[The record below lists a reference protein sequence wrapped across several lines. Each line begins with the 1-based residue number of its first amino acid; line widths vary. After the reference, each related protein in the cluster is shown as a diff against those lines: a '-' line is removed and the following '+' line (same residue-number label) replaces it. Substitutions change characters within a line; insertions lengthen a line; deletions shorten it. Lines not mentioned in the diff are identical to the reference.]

1 MKKEGCLWLASQARR
16 IIDCY
21 RVKWIAGQ
29 NPTSELAVAGAVN
42 DMQGDF
48 QLLTTPILSL
58 PTR

>member
-1 MKKEGCLWLASQARR
+1 LFVVASQARR

-21 RVKWIAGQ
+21 RVKWIAAK